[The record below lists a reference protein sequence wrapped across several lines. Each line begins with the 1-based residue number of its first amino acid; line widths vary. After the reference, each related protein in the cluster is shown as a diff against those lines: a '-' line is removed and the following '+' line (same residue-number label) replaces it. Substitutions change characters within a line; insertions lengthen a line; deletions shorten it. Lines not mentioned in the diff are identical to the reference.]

1 MSPMLPSTTLPRGP
15 GATRGV
21 GVVSPVLVAIT
32 DLPCSF
38 FLATADPY
46 GVVVTACR
54 SSRGPSPT
62 GRPLFE
68 PQTHMRGLHRLPH
81 RFYQFPNTTPVFCRR
96 QLTIASVA
104 THLSRHTRT
113 SQRFRPRSATT
124 TGMLSIRRRL
134 RSLPS

>member
-1 MSPMLPSTTLPRGP
+1 MSPMLPKTGVPRGP
-15 GATRGV
+15 GATRAV

-46 GVVVTACR
+46 GVVVTARR
-54 SSRGPSPT
+54 SPRGPSPT

-81 RFYQFPNTTPVFCRR
+81 RFYQFPNTTPVFCRKH
-96 QLTIASVA
+96 LKIAWYENA
-104 THLSRHTRT
+104 RGI
-113 SQRFRPRSATT
+113 SA
-124 TGMLSIRRRL
+124 
-134 RSLPS
+134 